1 MNDHAQAQA
10 TVVEHGSN
18 RCCRTCV
25 MTVQYYSQ
33 PRHSRASLVS
43 PFLSR
48 SSLSPKI
55 YLILKFDRKSEITV
69 VDR

>member
-1 MNDHAQAQA
+1 MNEHAQAQPTA
-10 TVVEHGSN
+10 AEHGSN
-18 RCCRTCV
+18 RRCRTCA

-48 SSLSPKI
+48 SSLSLKI
-55 YLILKFDRKSEITV
+55 YLNLKFDRKSEITV